1 MRGLRECALCAC
13 AAWWLGGCASQ
24 RASAPPPS
32 ASQSSRGYSYDA
44 PQSVQSTSAQP
55 APSVAREQPGASYGE
70 TQVDSYPTAA
80 PPPSQPSTQ
89 AGVVYPSVAT
99 VPSTPPRRPTA
110 DDEARAE
117 DERRQRG
124 LMIEHIEQR
133 LRAEAQ
139 RLTDTREQCRD
150 VCMAAGNICV
160 AAQEICRLTG
170 DTNEAHVADVR
181 CARAR
186 SACAEAGVTR
196 DTRCPVCPP
205 VR

>member
-13 AAWWLGGCASQ
+13 AAWWLGGCAA
-24 RASAPPPS
+24 RAAGPAPMSPTQSA
-32 ASQSSRGYSYDA
+32 RRYDDNA
-44 PQSVQSTSAQP
+44 PQSVQSTSTQS
-55 APSVAREQPGASYGE
+55 APSIAREQPGAYSG
-70 TQVDSYPTAA
+70 TQVDSYLPSA
-80 PPPSQPSTQ
+80 PPPAPPSTQ
-89 AGVVYPSVAT
+89 AGMVYPSVA
-99 VPSTPPRRPTA
+99 STPSAPPRGPTA

-170 DTNEAHVADVR
+170 DLNESHAADIR